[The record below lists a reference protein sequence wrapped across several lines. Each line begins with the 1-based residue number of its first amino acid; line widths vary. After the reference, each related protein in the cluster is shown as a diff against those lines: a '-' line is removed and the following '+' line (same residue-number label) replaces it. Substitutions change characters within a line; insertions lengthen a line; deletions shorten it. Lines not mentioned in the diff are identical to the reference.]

1 MGHARKKH
9 CSWEI
14 YGRCANTWC
23 PHHDAPCV
31 GSARCSQWTETAT
44 HVLYMDG
51 ETEGA
56 AETAPEEGSDNHG

>member
-1 MGHARKKH
+1 MGNLRKKY

-14 YGRCANTWC
+14 YGRCANTRC
-23 PHHDAPCV
+23 ASHDAPCV
-31 GSARCSQWTETAT
+31 HGAACPHRTVTET

-56 AETAPEEGSDNHG
+56 AETATEEGSENHG